1 MHSIGSMAPSR
12 SRNRPNRRRS
22 GQTSFFSVLYRRPM
36 STRRIALS
44 LYACLGLALGVGCSS
59 TADHGILGEEHGNA
73 RVAREAA
80 IDFGLLADP
89 ELDLY
94 MNEIGQRLVFSLP
107 RPSFAYSFRVVN
119 EVQPKAWVRPGG
131 FGYLSRGLLSLANNE
146 DEVACVLGHEI
157 IHAEQ
162 RHVAPRQ
169 ASNEDANPVLR
180 SWYRAARR
188 GAYSREMER
197 VADEGGQHLCAAAGY
212 DPIAMA
218 TLLASLRRAERS
230 RFGFSLQPGFLAIH
244 PGLQERMAINSARA
258 GKIAWKRDPRI
269 GDPRQALLDRIEG
282 IDIGQ
287 RPQSGLFV
295 EHRFLDPTRDFQIAF
310 PAAWQR
316 SASHRVVGAQSPDT
330 GAIVFLKSDQQAGD
344 PQTLA
349 EEWLE
354 AHDDDDL
361 RVESSRKV
369 LPDTIRAAARRM

>member
-59 TADHGILGEEHGNA
+59 TADHGILGKEHGNA

-119 EVQPKAWVRPGG
+119 EAQPKAWVRPGG

-169 ASNEDANPVLR
+169 ASNEDANPLLR
-180 SWYRAARR
+180 SWHRAARR
-188 GAYSREMER
+188 GPTLER
-197 VADEGGQHLCAAAGY
+197 WSE
-212 DPIAMA
+212 
-218 TLLASLRRAERS
+218 
-230 RFGFSLQPGFLAIH
+230 
-244 PGLQERMAINSARA
+244 
-258 GKIAWKRDPRI
+258 W
-269 GDPRQALLDRIEG
+269 
-282 IDIGQ
+282 
-287 RPQSGLFV
+287 
-295 EHRFLDPTRDFQIAF
+295 PTRADNTCVRQRATTRSPWRRYSPACAEPNEVASAF
-310 PAAWQR
+310 RYNPVSWRSTPASR
-316 SASHRVVGAQSPDT
+316 S
-330 GAIVFLKSDQQAGD
+330 
-344 PQTLA
+344 
-349 EEWLE
+349 E
-354 AHDDDDL
+354 
-361 RVESSRKV
+361 
-369 LPDTIRAAARRM
+369 